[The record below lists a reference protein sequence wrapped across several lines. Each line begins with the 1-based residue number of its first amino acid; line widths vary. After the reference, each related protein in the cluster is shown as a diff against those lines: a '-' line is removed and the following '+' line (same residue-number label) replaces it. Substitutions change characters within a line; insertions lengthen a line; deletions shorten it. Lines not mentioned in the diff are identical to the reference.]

1 MKGGQDLGRAPV
13 PRLVLGLAIPAM
25 IAQFVNVLYSLID
38 RVYIGNIPGI
48 GDLALAGV
56 GVCGPIVTL
65 LSSFGTLV
73 GLGGS
78 ILMAI
83 RMGEGNNE
91 AARRVLANCFLML
104 TGLSA
109 VLTVSFLLCRRPL
122 LLCFGASS
130 ATFGYADTY
139 MTIYTAG
146 TFFALMAV
154 GLNYFITCQGFSTMG
169 MAAVLIGAVANILL
183 DPVFIFALDMGVA
196 GAAAA
201 TVLAQFLSCA
211 FTVWF
216 LFCRAPIRIG
226 LCRPNGRLMLRVAA
240 IGFSPFLIMA
250 TDSLILIAM
259 NAVLQRYGGPQQ
271 GDLLIACA
279 TIVQSCMSLI
289 TGPMLGISSG
299 TQAIISYNYGAC
311 QSDRVRQAARCVL
324 RMCLGFTAVLFVVFQ
339 LLAGQVVRIFT
350 ADAALAEL
358 SAWGLRVF
366 TLAIIPL
373 AVQYARVDGLTAL
386 ARTKTSLA
394 LSLFR
399 KGSFVLLTLILPV
412 FGGARAAFYA
422 EPLADTIAA
431 CVSGT
436 VFLLVFEK
444 HLRRREQ
451 QAKAAASQRAVPS

>member
-1 MKGGQDLGRAPV
+1 MKGRQDLGRAPV

-183 DPVFIFALDMGVA
+183 DPIFIFALDMGVA

-216 LFCRAPIRIG
+216 LFCRAPIQIG

-250 TDSLILIAM
+250 TDSLI
-259 NAVLQRYGGPQQ
+259 
-271 GDLLIACA
+271 LIACA

-350 ADAALAEL
+350 ADAALVEL

>member
-1 MKGGQDLGRAPV
+1 MKGRQDLGRAPI
-13 PRLVLGLAIPAM
+13 PRLVLGLAVPAM

-38 RVYIGNIPGI
+38 RVYIGNIPEI

-91 AARRVLANCFLML
+91 AARRVLANCFLLL

-109 VLTVSFLLCRRPL
+109 VLTVGFLLCRRPL

-130 ATFGYADTY
+130 ATFVYADTY

-154 GLNYFITCQGFSTMG
+154 GLNYFITCQGFSTVG
-169 MAAVLIGAVANILL
+169 MAAVLIGAVANIVL
-183 DPVFIFALDMGVA
+183 DPVFIFVLDMGVA
-196 GAAAA
+196 GAALA
-201 TVLAQFLSCA
+201 TVLAQFLSCC

-216 LFCRAPIRIG
+216 LFRKPPIRIG
-226 LCRPNGRLMLRVAA
+226 FSRPDGRLMLRVAT
-240 IGFSPFLIMA
+240 IGFPPFLIMA

-259 NAVLQRYGGPQQ
+259 NAVLQRYGGPEQ

-279 TIVQSCMSLI
+279 TIVQSCMALI

-311 QSDRVRQAARCVL
+311 QSDRVRQATRCVL
-324 RMCLGFTAVLFVVFQ
+324 RMCLGFTAILFVVFQ
-339 LLAGQVVRIFT
+339 LMAGWVVRIFT
-350 ADAALAEL
+350 ADPTLIDL

-386 ARTKTSLA
+386 ARTKTSLV

-399 KGSFVLLTLILPV
+399 KGSFVVFTLILPI
-412 FGGARAAFYA
+412 FWGAQAAFYA
-422 EPLADTIAA
+422 EPLADVISA

-436 VFLLVFEK
+436 VFALVFEK
-444 HLRRREQ
+444 HLHRRENQ
-451 QAKAAASQRAVPS
+451 SRPTVQADES

>member
-1 MKGGQDLGRAPV
+1 MKSGRQDLGNGPV
-13 PRLVLGLAIPAM
+13 PKLVLSLAVPAM

-83 RMGEGNNE
+83 RMGEGDSG
-91 AARRVLANCFLML
+91 AARKVLGNCFLFL
-104 TGLSA
+104 VGLSA
-109 VLTVSFLLCRRPL
+109 VLTAGFLICREPL
-122 LLCFGASS
+122 LRCFGASES
-130 ATFGYADTY
+130 TFVYADTY

-154 GLNYFITCQGFSTMG
+154 GLNYFITCQGYSTVG
-169 MAAVLIGAVANILL
+169 MAAVLIGAVANIIL
-183 DPVFIFALDMGVA
+183 DPIFIFALDMGVA
-196 GAAAA
+196 GAAVA
-201 TVLAQFLSCA
+201 TVLSQFLSCA
-211 FTVWF
+211 FNVWF
-216 LFCRAPIRIG
+216 LFCKPPIRISF
-226 LCRPNGRLMLRVAA
+226 CRPDFRLMLRVAGM
-240 IGFSPFLIMA
+240 GFPPFLIMA

-259 NAVLQRYGGPQQ
+259 NAVLQHYGGPEQ
-271 GDLLIACA
+271 GDTLIACA

-311 QSDRVRQAARCVL
+311 RSDRVRQAARCVL
-324 RMCLGFTAVLFVVFQ
+324 RMCLIFTVIMFALFQ
-339 LLAGQVVRIFT
+339 LLAGQIVRIFT
-350 ADAALAEL
+350 SDTSLIDL

-386 ARTKTSLA
+386 ARTRTSLA

-399 KGSFVLLTLILPV
+399 KGSFVAFTLILPA
-412 FGGARAAFYA
+412 FLGAQAAFYA
-422 EPLADTIAA
+422 EPLADVISA

-436 VFLLVFEK
+436 VFALVFEPQ
-444 HLRRREQ
+444 LARREFH
-451 QAKAAASQRAVPS
+451 AANRRAEP